1 MTIQDVIDNDLTND
15 IRTGTAADDSVEMI
29 DFPGSVL
36 PNFEY
41 KYYKNSGFDTPVQVR
56 HNVFSGTL
64 LCGLRVNLGGLSN

>member
-41 KYYKNSGFDTPVQVR
+41 SNCNRSWFGFNFELYSQSSSVLEL
-56 HNVFSGTL
+56 F
-64 LCGLRVNLGGLSN
+64 

>member
-1 MTIQDVIDNDLTND
+1 MTIQDVIDNDLTTD

-41 KYYKNSGFDTPVQVR
+41 SNCNRCVSIFI
-56 HNVFSGTL
+56 S
-64 LCGLRVNLGGLSN
+64 LRYRINLQINLMDKWTKIN